1 MEDELRPHLVS
12 RQRVYGCRVT
22 RILPLVLALAL
33 ACAGCAGEDEDVAGG
48 ASDLPGRVA
57 EGVEYA
63 DPPAS
68 APAAPDFSAELV
80 DGTPVT
86 ASELWAARPVVLVFT
101 ASYCHRCADI
111 HRDLA
116 RVVDEHEGAIA
127 LVGIVGSDD
136 AEAQEYADD
145 LDLGHPVAVAG
156 ERVWLS
162 YAAREPSLVAL
173 VSRGGKIL
181 RGWPNGI
188 EGEQLAPH
196 LDDLLEP

>member
-1 MEDELRPHLVS
+1 
-12 RQRVYGCRVT
+12 VT

-33 ACAGCAGEDEDVAGG
+33 ACTGCAGEDEDVAGG
-48 ASDLPGRVA
+48 AADLPGPVP

-68 APAAPDFSAELV
+68 APAAPDFTAELV

-86 ASELWAARPVVLVFT
+86 ASDLWADRPVVLVFT
-101 ASYCHRCADI
+101 ASFCDRCAEI
-111 HRDLA
+111 HRDVA
-116 RVVDEHEGAIA
+116 RAVDARDGAIA
-127 LVGIVGSDD
+127 LLGVVGDD
-136 AEAQEYADD
+136 DEEAGEYAHH

-156 ERVWLS
+156 ERVWLN

-173 VSRGGKIL
+173 VAQGGKVV

-188 EGEQLAPH
+188 EGDRLAPH
-196 LDDLLEP
+196 LDDLIER

>member
-1 MEDELRPHLVS
+1 M
-12 RQRVYGCRVT
+12 T

-33 ACAGCAGEDEDVAGG
+33 ACTGCAGEDEDVAGG
-48 ASDLPGRVA
+48 AADLPGPLP

-63 DPPAS
+63 APPAS

-86 ASELWAARPVVLVFT
+86 ASDLWADRPVVLVFT
-101 ASYCHRCADI
+101 ASFCDRCAEI
-111 HRDLA
+111 HREVA
-116 RVVDEHEGAIA
+116 EVVDERDGAIA
-127 LVGIVGSDD
+127 LLGVVGDD
-136 AEAQEYADD
+136 DGGAGEYAHH

-173 VSRGGKIL
+173 VSQGGKVV

-188 EGEQLAPH
+188 EGDRLAPH
-196 LDDLLEP
+196 LDDLIER